1 MLLAVAIR
9 SIYRIGYCYGYR
21 LDREIDRLFVL
32 AILELSTA
40 DDPARRQTLFE
51 QIKDLDKPADKDQA
65 PPEPVSLE
73 GVEEDLIEDLAFGAV
88 PILGDLTSIL
98 MDYDFIR
105 RVDISARRVFQE
117 RWLKDQGKLE
127 EIHPAAVSQRRS
139 SFEGGIDVASQ
150 LVYLGSFGIAFGVA
164 FPVILIAR
172 GVAGFDNS
180 AVRGL
185 KQGAGDATRDAHR
198 FVFRLRS
205 TMDAGSATASPSA
218 ELSVSAAT

>member
-1 MLLAVAIR
+1 M
-9 SIYRIGYCYGYR
+9 
-21 LDREIDRLFVL
+21 
-32 AILELSTA
+32 
-40 DDPARRQTLFE
+40 
-51 QIKDLDKPADKDQA
+51 
-65 PPEPVSLE
+65 
-73 GVEEDLIEDLAFGAV
+73 EEDLIEDLAFGAV

-105 RVDISARRVFQE
+105 RVDIRPAAFPGALAQGS
-117 RWLKDQGKLE
+117 GKLE

-172 GVAGFDNS
+172 GWPALITRRF
-180 AVRGL
+180 
-185 KQGAGDATRDAHR
+185 GASSKAPGMPPATPIDS
-198 FVFRLRS
+198 VFRLRS

-218 ELSVSAAT
+218 ELSVSAATRVTSQK